1 MDNPAAQFIEIA
13 PDSTL
18 KAAVVPQE
26 RNGKP
31 TITTIEYELLTKRPY
46 RYTLSELKFAT
57 WTIHKPIGAEELKAN
72 RQKLRDAFF
81 AKSYACMRASPL
93 TRKYGWGAHYD
104 EQGHIAIYAVESR
117 EYKNFVQDK
126 NMKKYSAMHS
136 KRA

>member
-1 MDNPAAQFIEIA
+1 MDNPVAQFIEIA

-18 KAAVVPQE
+18 KTAMVPQE

-31 TITTIEYELLTKRPY
+31 TIASIEYQLLTQQPY
-46 RYTLSELKFAT
+46 YYTLSELKFTT
-57 WTIHKPIGAEELKAN
+57 WTIHKQLPPAELKAN
-72 RQKLRDAFF
+72 RQQLRDAFF

-104 EQGHIAIYAVESR
+104 EQGRIAIYAVESR

-126 NMKKYSAMHS
+126 NMKKYPAMRS